1 MSENPQEKHMSILTQ
16 GTQVFALV
24 PTAANRAVFE
34 VLEIECATAFTPG
47 GNPADQIEVTCLSDK
62 VRRYMRGLRTPGQ
75 ASLTLNADPRNASHV
90 RLHQLSEDDTVE
102 SIRWVVGWSD
112 GGLEVLP
119 TVDAA
124 GQLSAL
130 SLTSGGTG
138 YTTAP
143 TVAITGGG
151 GSGAIATATVSGG
164 VVTGFSITNAGTGYT
179 STPTV
184 ALTGG
189 NGTGAVASAVMGSGD
204 DFVLPN
210 GRTWFLFD
218 GYVSD
223 FPFDF
228 AANTVVTTAATIQ
241 RSGGSA
247 WIRKTTNV

>member
-1 MSENPQEKHMSILTQ
+1 MSILSQ
-16 GTQVFALV
+16 GTQIYALV
-24 PTAANRAVFE
+24 PSASNPAVFE
-34 VLEIECATAFTPG
+34 ILEIECATAFSPG
-47 GNPADQIEVTCLSDK
+47 GNPADQIETTCLSGK
-62 VRRYMRGLRTPGQ
+62 VRTYMRGLRTPGQ

-90 RLHQLSEDDTVE
+90 RLHQLSEDD
-102 SIRWVVGWSD
+102 SIENIHWAVGWSD
-112 GGLEVLP
+112 GTGIEP
-119 TVDAA
+119 TVAVA
-124 GQLSAL
+124 GSLAEI
-130 SLTSGGTG
+130 SLTAGGTG

-151 GSGAIATATVSGG
+151 GTGATATATISGG
-164 VVTGFSITNAGTGYT
+164 SVTGFNIINPGTGYT

-189 NGTGAVASAVMGSGD
+189 AGTGATAAAELAESN
-204 DFVLPN
+204 DFVLPT
-210 GRTWFLFD
+210 GRTWYVFD

-228 AANTVVTTAATIQ
+228 SANTVVTTAATIQ